1 MWRAHYLL
9 TGWRSSASACCLCHS
24 STGPLS
30 TLQRRVPSATAG
42 SAIALLAVAQCVRPD
57 YWQYLTEVLLGFAV
71 TLTAIFTRPTLA
83 QCDWQLL
90 TMGVAVMILAT
101 ISDELA
107 SRGASAARRG
117 VLFSPQRDGPRE
129 WIWSALGV
137 PPGRV
142 LVVDLVERRLTIAG
156 QPAWVYLFV
165 ATLSFSRRL
174 YVKASRYQHQTT
186 WLDGLENAFFTLVA
200 CCAKGGSSI
209 PAPSSSVTREPKR
222 PTPISGCAPSRR
234 IGASRLG
241 RARSVVVPI
250 AL

>member
-1 MWRAHYLL
+1 
-9 TGWRSSASACCLCHS
+9 
-24 STGPLS
+24 
-30 TLQRRVPSATAG
+30 
-42 SAIALLAVAQCVRPD
+42 VRPD

-90 TMGVAVMILAT
+90 AMGVAVMMLAT

-174 YVKASRYQHQTT
+174 YVKVYRYEDQTT
-186 WLDGLENAFFTLVA
+186 WLDGLENAFFYFGGVPREVRFVNSRSFFQCDPRTEENHANKRLRTFASYWRFSPRPCPFGRGSDSPSNRLPRGKRGRGA
-200 CCAKGGSSI
+200 CF
-209 PAPSSSVTREPKR
+209 R
-222 PTPISGCAPSRR
+222 
-234 IGASRLG
+234 
-241 RARSVVVPI
+241 
-250 AL
+250 